1 MKIGLLSDTHG
12 LLRPEALSALAGVD
26 ALIHAGDVGDPAI
39 LDALAA
45 IAPVH
50 AVRGN
55 IDTHGPCAALPAHL
69 TLELGGLRV
78 LVTHV
83 EADAGTAPD
92 ANVIVFGHSHMP
104 KLVQRDGRHWV
115 NPGAAGKRRFQLP
128 ILVAVMEVR
137 ANGPHFTFV
146 NLLDTRPLP

>member
-12 LLRPEALSALAGVD
+12 LLRPEALTALAGVD

-45 IAPVH
+45 IAPLH

-55 IDTHGPCAALPAHL
+55 IDTHGPCADLPTHL
-69 TLELGGLRV
+69 RLELGGLRV

-83 EADAGTAPD
+83 EADAGSTPD
-92 ANVIVFGHSHMP
+92 ADVIVFGHSHMP
-104 KLVQRDGRHWV
+104 KLVLRDGRHWV

-128 ILVAVMEVR
+128 ISVAVMEIR
-137 ANGPHFTFV
+137 TDEPHFTFV
-146 NLLDTRPLP
+146 NLLDARPLP